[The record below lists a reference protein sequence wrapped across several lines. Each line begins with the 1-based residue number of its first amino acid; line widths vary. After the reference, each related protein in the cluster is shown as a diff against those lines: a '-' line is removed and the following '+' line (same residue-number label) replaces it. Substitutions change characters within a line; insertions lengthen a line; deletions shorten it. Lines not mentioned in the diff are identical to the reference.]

1 MLYRL
6 LKTKSKNKL
15 KKMSK
20 FQYQI
25 SFSRHGGFYFNAN
38 VWDRIL
44 QFLGIGKY
52 YEHWRIGKIYVRSDI
67 KFGPSTKKFLS
78 FTIETYNSWDSG
90 ADRLVR
96 QNFIINK
103 FYRLVKKTEKTMSF
117 SPILCVHE
125 KDVKNGVE
133 LLGIHCNY
141 RFADKSTSRN
151 PIGKKII
158 LKTSLPEGYGLYEE
172 RNYYYKRMINETDRQ
187 FKSRTKN
194 NFFRKKKPKSGN
206 TIKLFNKTT
215 IGDVLK

>member
-6 LKTKSKNKL
+6 LKTKSKN
-15 KKMSK
+15 
-20 FQYQI
+20 
-25 SFSRHGGFYFNAN
+25 
-38 VWDRIL
+38 
-44 QFLGIGKY
+44 GKY
-52 YEHWRIGKIYVRSDI
+52 YDHWKIGKIYVRSDL
-67 KFGPSTKKFLS
+67 KFGPSTKTFLS
-78 FTIETYNSWDSG
+78 ITETTYNSWDSG

-103 FYRLVKKTEKTMSF
+103 FYRLVKKTAKTITF
-117 SPILCVHE
+117 CPILCVHE
-125 KDVKNGVE
+125 KDVKNGME
-133 LLGIHCNY
+133 LLQIHCNY

-158 LKTSLPEGYGLYEE
+158 LKNSLPEGYGLYEE

-194 NFFRKKKPKSGN
+194 NFFSKKKPKSGN

-215 IGDVLK
+215 IGDILK

>member
-15 KKMSK
+15 KMSK
-20 FQYQI
+20 YQYEI
-25 SFSRHGGFYFNAN
+25 SLIRYGGFYYNYI

-52 YEHWRIGKIYVRSDI
+52 YDHWKIGKIYVRSDL
-67 KFGPSTKKFLS
+67 KFGPSTKTFLS
-78 FTIETYNSWDSG
+78 ITETTYNSWDSG

-103 FYRLVKKTEKTMSF
+103 FYRLVKKTAKTITF
-117 SPILCVHE
+117 CPILCVHE
-125 KDVKNGVE
+125 KDVKNGME
-133 LLGIHCNY
+133 LLQIHCNY

-158 LKTSLPEGYGLYEE
+158 LKNSLPEGYGLYEE

-194 NFFRKKKPKSGN
+194 NFFSKKKPKSGN

-215 IGDVLK
+215 IGDILK

>member
-1 MLYRL
+1 
-6 LKTKSKNKL
+6 
-15 KKMSK
+15 MSK
-20 FQYQI
+20 YQYEI
-25 SFSRHGGFYFNAN
+25 SLIRYGGFYYNYI

-52 YEHWRIGKIYVRSDI
+52 DHWKIDKIYVRSDL

-78 FTIETYNSWDSG
+78 STPNRG
-90 ADRLVR
+90 QRLIR

-103 FYRLVKKTEKTMSF
+103 FYRLVKKTAKTITF
-117 SPILCVHE
+117 CPILCVHE
-125 KDVKNGVE
+125 KDVKNGMD
-133 LLGIHCNY
+133 LLQIHCNF

-158 LKTSLPEGYGLYEE
+158 LKNSLPEGYGLYEE
-172 RNYYYKRMINETDRQ
+172 RNYYYRRTNDETDRQ

-206 TIKLFNKTT
+206 TIKLFNKIT
-215 IGDVLK
+215 IGGFLK